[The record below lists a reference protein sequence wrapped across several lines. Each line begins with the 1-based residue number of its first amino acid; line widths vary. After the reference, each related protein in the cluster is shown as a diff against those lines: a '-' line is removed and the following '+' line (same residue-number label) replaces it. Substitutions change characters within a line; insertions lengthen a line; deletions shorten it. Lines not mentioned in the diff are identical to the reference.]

1 MPAKPFHLGWFQTF
15 QANEWKTPYTLSEG
29 VPFTGDFYVE
39 LAQALERACFDFLML
54 EDTVG
59 IPRGLEGTTAR
70 ALENGDSCPKQD
82 PVPLAAKVGALTRQ
96 LGIVA
101 TMSTTFY
108 HPYSLARL
116 ASTMDSLTSGRFGW
130 NVVTSAKDE
139 AAQNY
144 GLDEMPEHDL
154 RYEIADEFVELVNAL
169 CDSWEPGAIVRD
181 REKGIYIDPSK
192 VHDVDFVG
200 KHFKSR
206 GPLTCVR
213 SPQGRPVYLQA
224 GGSPAGRAFAAK
236 HADAIIAWA
245 TGVEGMKEYRADI
258 RKQAAA
264 AGRDPDDVK
273 VMFLFSPILGE
284 TEAEARAK
292 IKPMSEEEIP
302 ARLKALSS
310 NFYADFTKMD
320 LDEPVP
326 YFVTRGE
333 QGSLAGFAQWGTGKT
348 LRQCMEAQSGGGATS
363 FEAIG
368 TPDQVADIMAAAM
381 EEVGG
386 DGFLIPGD
394 GGSLTRHRI
403 IEICDGLVPALQ
415 ARGLTRTSYS
425 HALLRDN
432 LRAF

>member
-1 MPAKPFHLGWFQTF
+1 
-15 QANEWKTPYTLSEG
+15 
-29 VPFTGDFYVE
+29 
-39 LAQALERACFDFLML
+39 
-54 EDTVG
+54 
-59 IPRGLEGTTAR
+59 
-70 ALENGDSCPKQD
+70 
-82 PVPLAAKVGALTRQ
+82 
-96 LGIVA
+96 
-101 TMSTTFY
+101 
-108 HPYSLARL
+108 
-116 ASTMDSLTSGRFGW
+116 
-130 NVVTSAKDE
+130 
-139 AAQNY
+139 
-144 GLDEMPEHDL
+144 
-154 RYEIADEFVELVNAL
+154 
-169 CDSWEPGAIVRD
+169 
-181 REKGIYIDPSK
+181 
-192 VHDVDFVG
+192 
-200 KHFKSR
+200 
-206 GPLTCVR
+206 
-213 SPQGRPVYLQA
+213 
-224 GGSPAGRAFAAK
+224 
-236 HADAIIAWA
+236 
-245 TGVEGMKEYRADI
+245 MKEYRADI

-292 IKPMSEEEIP
+292 IKPISEEEIP
-302 ARLKALSS
+302 ALLKALSS

-348 LRQCMEAQSGGGATS
+348 LRQCMDARSAGGATS

-386 DGFLIPGD
+386 DGFLFPGD

-425 HALLRDN
+425 HVLLRDN

>member
-1 MPAKPFHLGWFQTF
+1 
-15 QANEWKTPYTLSEG
+15 
-29 VPFTGDFYVE
+29 
-39 LAQALERACFDFLML
+39 
-54 EDTVG
+54 
-59 IPRGLEGTTAR
+59 
-70 ALENGDSCPKQD
+70 
-82 PVPLAAKVGALTRQ
+82 
-96 LGIVA
+96 
-101 TMSTTFY
+101 
-108 HPYSLARL
+108 
-116 ASTMDSLTSGRFGW
+116 
-130 NVVTSAKDE
+130 
-139 AAQNY
+139 
-144 GLDEMPEHDL
+144 
-154 RYEIADEFVELVNAL
+154 
-169 CDSWEPGAIVRD
+169 
-181 REKGIYIDPSK
+181 
-192 VHDVDFVG
+192 
-200 KHFKSR
+200 
-206 GPLTCVR
+206 
-213 SPQGRPVYLQA
+213 
-224 GGSPAGRAFAAK
+224 
-236 HADAIIAWA
+236 
-245 TGVEGMKEYRADI
+245 MKEYRADI

-310 NFYADFTKMD
+310 NFYADFTQMD